1 MAVPKKRK
9 SKAKT
14 RSRRAQH
21 DKIEAIRLQRC
32 PECFAPKRAHRVCR
46 ECGYYRGEQVVEV
59 WEY

>member
-21 DKIEAIRLQRC
+21 DKIV
-32 PECFAPKRAHRVCR
+32 APTLGWCDNCGEPKQSHRVCLS
-46 ECGYYRGEQVVEV
+46 CGTYRGRQLLLVRN
-59 WEY
+59 Y